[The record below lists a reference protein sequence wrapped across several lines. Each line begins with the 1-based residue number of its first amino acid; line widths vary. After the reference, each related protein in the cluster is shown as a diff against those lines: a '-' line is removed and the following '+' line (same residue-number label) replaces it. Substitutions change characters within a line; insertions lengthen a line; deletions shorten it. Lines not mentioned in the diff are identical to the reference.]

1 MNFTPIDL
9 PPKGKPSASMPEKLT
24 LVRSANECLAE
35 ASGQPELKTL
45 FGTLWHQGEIAFL
58 FADTGV
64 GKSLLA
70 VQIADALSMG
80 KPQYCQMRNE
90 AGRQRVLLY
99 DFELSDRMFHRRY
112 SDGIANSH
120 VFADE
125 LFRGLLSPE
134 SLELSTAFEER
145 LMEAIESDIVATEA
159 QVVVVDNITALSMK
173 TTAAADSA
181 LTIMKQL
188 KKLQLKYNLTLLV
201 LAHTTKLPQGLPIQL
216 NHMGGSKHLSNFAD
230 SVFALGRSVRG
241 EDFRYI
247 KHLKARNSE
256 LLYHQE
262 NVLVLEKEKRNNF
275 LRFNLI
281 EMGSEMEELGVGN
294 ADDKAQKAHTVKIL
308 HEQGKSVRDIAKET
322 GIPRSTVQRYLKD

>member
-159 QVVVVDNITALSMK
+159 QVLVLDNITALSMK
-173 TTAAADSA
+173 TTADADAA
-181 LTIMKQL
+181 LQIMKHL
-188 KKLQLKYNLTLLV
+188 KKLQLKYDLSMLV
-201 LAHTTKLPQGLPIQL
+201 LAHTTKLPQGLPIEL

-230 SVFALGRSVRG
+230 TVFTLGRSSRG
-241 EDFRYI
+241 EDFRYL
-247 KHLKARNSE
+247 KQVKARNAE
-256 LLYHQE
+256 LFYHRD
-262 NVLVLEKEKRNNF
+262 NVLVLEKAKRAGF
-275 LRFNLI
+275 LGF
-281 EMGSEMEELGVGN
+281 EFEEFSSEMEELGT
-294 ADDKAQKAHTVKIL
+294 DDAEDKVQKIHTVKTMQA
-308 HEQGKSVRDIAKET
+308 QGKSIRDIAKVSRPEL
-322 GIPRSTVQRYLKD
+322 SLH